1 VVVVLVGRR
10 QQLRRRGGR
19 RRLRGLRVVT
29 NPIDLPGAEFL
40 AFYIALSAV
49 VLLGFEA
56 WWEVSS
62 RGGAPDELP
71 ADPYLLAYLRG
82 GREEAVRV
90 ALLALIEQG
99 AVTVDRTILAGVERD
114 PRFRR
119 VPLESELLASLG
131 RPRPFRGLV
140 ENGDGGPACA
150 AYQAQLEAAGYVRS
164 ERAMAAGKAVHAALV
179 TFLAAVA
186 AVKLIVALSRGR
198 TNVGFLVGLA
208 IVVLTIGAR
217 RRLSLTTR
225 RGRRALA
232 AVQGLL
238 RGARD
243 RITSLGRGALADELL
258 VVAGAFGLG
267 VLPVVDFAFVTTLGA
282 RPPVPVSTAD
292 SSSGS
297 SCGGGGSS
305 CSSGG
310 SSCGGGGCGGGCG
323 GCGS

>member
-1 VVVVLVGRR
+1 MVVVLVGRRLVVLVGRR
-10 QQLRRRGGR
+10 QQLRRRRGR

-29 NPIDLPGAEFL
+29 NPIDLPGPEFL

-56 WWEVSS
+56 SWFAAAK
-62 RGGAPDELP
+62 GGAPGKLP
-71 ADPYLLAYLRG
+71 ADPYLVAYLRG

-99 AVTVDRTILAGVERD
+99 AVTVEGNILSGVERD

-119 VPLESELLASLG
+119 VPLENELLGSLG
-131 RPRPFRGLV
+131 RPRPFRGLID
-140 ENGDGGPACA
+140 NGDGGPACA

-164 ERAMAAGKAVHAALV
+164 ERAMAAGKAIHAALV

-198 TNVGFLVGLA
+198 TNVGFLIGLA
-208 IVVLTIGAR
+208 IVVLTVGER

-225 RGRRALA
+225 RGQRALA

-238 RGARD
+238 RGAKD

-258 VVAGAFGLG
+258 MVAGAFGLG
-267 VLPVVDFAFVTTLGA
+267 VLPVVDFAFVTTLGV
-282 RPPVPVSTAD
+282 RPPIPVPAAD

-297 SCGGGGSS
+297 SCGGGGS
-305 CSSGG
+305 
-310 SSCGGGGCGGGCG
+310 
-323 GCGS
+323 